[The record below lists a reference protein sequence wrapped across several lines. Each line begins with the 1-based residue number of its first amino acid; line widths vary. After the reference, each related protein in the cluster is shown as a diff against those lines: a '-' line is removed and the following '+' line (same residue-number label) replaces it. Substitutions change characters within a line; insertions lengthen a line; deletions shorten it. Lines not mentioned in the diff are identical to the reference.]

1 MRNKGTS
8 IAAAVATGVG
18 SLGLSLLALLPA
30 PLSRPEPYDM
40 RAFAEMPR
48 LS

>member
-18 SLGLSLLALLPA
+18 SLGLSLLALLP
-30 PLSRPEPYDM
+30 EPYDM